1 MVDHNAIQPRSE
13 AALSLKG
20 TQFCEHLEKNLL
32 GDVLCFLVLMNHANG
47 NIKNPGLMP
56 LNELLQ
62 RVPIAIFRLKNESL
76 VTDGSTDDFI
86 EWVIHRFLP
95 SKRGVITSSAMCIDK
110 SS

>member
-20 TQFCEHLEKNLL
+20 TQFCEHLKKNFL

-56 LNELLQ
+56 PDELLK
-62 RVPIAIFRLKNESL
+62 RVPVPIFGLKNE
-76 VTDGSTDDFI
+76 VFIGDIRNDGFL
-86 EWVIHRFLP
+86 EWIIHGFPREKTVRHVSGLSRP
-95 SKRGVITSSAMCIDK
+95 
-110 SS
+110 